1 MKVGGG
7 GLRDIE
13 NILRRRELKGR
24 I

>member
-1 MKVGGG
+1 MKVGRG

-13 NILRRRELKGR
+13 NILRTRELKGR